1 MLINMRN
8 AIMIGDVALPAPY
21 KRVGRIYSD
30 GNACL
35 VIPHTHTNS
44 TKISV
49 RIIFSRRGASGGG
62 KNLFQGAVSDR
73 NWMGGFYAVSG
84 NVPGFYIGDQALIY
98 GVGVFADRD
107 YDFAYT
113 RDGNTVTIR
122 DGEREGSMYVGGRV
136 SAAHMGIFTQTN
148 GSSHI
153 SGRAPVNY
161 GISYFEYHDG
171 TTYEAK
177 LYPAVN
183 EDTGVVGM
191 YDIINAQFLQ
201 NVSNG
206 SFSYDP

>member
-1 MLINMRN
+1 MLIN
-8 AIMIGDVALPAPY
+8 GVTLPAPY
-21 KRVGRIYSD
+21 KRVSRIYSD

-44 TKISV
+44 TKISA
-49 RIIFSRRGASGGG
+49 RIVFRRTGESASG

-73 NWMGGFYAVSG
+73 NWMGGFYSSG
-84 NVPGFYIGDQALIY
+84 RNVPCFYMGDQAVLY

-113 RDGNTVTIR
+113 RDGNTVTIL
-122 DGEREGSMYVGGRV
+122 DGEREGSLYVGGNV
-136 SAAHMGIFTQTN
+136 SAARMGIFTQTN
-148 GSSHI
+148 GSSPI

-177 LYPAVN
+177 LYPAIN

-191 YDIINAQFLQ
+191 YDITNSQFLQ
-201 NVSNG
+201 NASTG
-206 SFSYDP
+206 TFRYDQ